1 LIFIQNKEEN
11 LDQRKLHKTV
21 ETIASQKFSSEKEM
35 LVTVLNEIVSDK
47 SIDITGGRI
56 WKLEPDIFGY
66 KILYQTG
73 KIDKIAKD
81 FVIKIEDYPSFE
93 MLAAARTIL
102 GHESNEELRK
112 KGIFKYSASGVG
124 YKIKLKNK
132 PFYEYVLALNS
143 SHIDEELRLKL
154 NIIATALTSQIKQRR
169 LSASASHLKA
179 DIDKARELQKSIL
192 PEHEY
197 KFHHFDIY
205 GVTVPAEIVGG
216 DFFDYLEIGDD
227 KERLGVALGD
237 AASKGVSAAAE
248 AMYISGALRMASNFE
263 IKITPLLKRMNQ
275 LVNKIFEDDK
285 FSSLFYGE
293 LSTDR
298 KGLFL
303 YANAGH
309 NPPIF
314 YSSLKNKFETLNP
327 TGPVLGPS
335 PNSTYYIESINIKL
349 NDVLVIY
356 SDGLVEASNNK
367 EIFYGEQRL
376 TNLIRK
382 VKDKSPKEI
391 VYSIL
396 DDVVK
401 FSKNGIY
408 QDDKTLVVI
417 KRTS

>member
-1 LIFIQNKEEN
+1 M
-11 LDQRKLHKTV
+11 DQRKLHRTI

-35 LVTVLNEIVSDK
+35 LVTVLNEIVNDK
-47 SIDITGGRI
+47 SLDIIGGRI
-56 WKLEPDIFGY
+56 WKLEPEKSGY
-66 KILYQTG
+66 TILYQTG
-73 KIDKIAKD
+73 KIDKISKD
-81 FVIKIEDYPSFE
+81 FIIKVENYPSFE
-93 MLAAARTIL
+93 RLAQARTIL
-102 GHESNEELRK
+102 GHETNEELRK

-124 YKIKLKNK
+124 YKIKINGK

-143 SHIDEELRLKL
+143 NHIDEELRLKL
-154 NIIATALTSQIKQRR
+154 SIISTALTSQIKQRR
-169 LSASASHLKA
+169 LSASASNLKA
-179 DIDKARELQKSIL
+179 NIDKARELQKSIL

-197 KFHHFDIY
+197 KFYHFDIY
-205 GVTVPAEIVGG
+205 GITVPADIVGG
-216 DFFDYLEIGDD
+216 DFFDYLEIGED
-227 KERLGVALGD
+227 KERIGVALGD

-263 IKITPLLKRMNQ
+263 IKISPLMKRMNQ

-298 KGLFL
+298 NGLFL

-314 YSSLKNKFETLNP
+314 YNSAKNKIELLNP

-335 PNSTYYIESINIKL
+335 PEAKYYLESINIHL
-349 NDVLVIY
+349 NDILVIY
-356 SDGLVEASNNK
+356 SDGVVEASNKN
-367 EIFYGEQRL
+367 EEFYDEPRL
-376 TNLIRK
+376 INIIKRN
-382 VKDKSPKEI
+382 KDKNPKEI
-391 VYSIL
+391 VYAIL
-396 DDVVK
+396 DDVIK
-401 FSKNGIY
+401 FSKDGIY

>member
-1 LIFIQNKEEN
+1 M
-11 LDQRKLHKTV
+11 DQRKLHKTI
-21 ETIASQKFSSEKEM
+21 ETIASQKFASEKEM
-35 LVTVLNEIVSDK
+35 LVTVLNEIVGDK
-47 SIDITGGRI
+47 SMDIIGGRL
-56 WKLEPDIFGY
+56 WKLDPEIAGY

-73 KIDKIAKD
+73 KIDKIRLD
-81 FVIKIEDYPSFE
+81 FVIHIENYPSFDKIAE
-93 MLAAARTIL
+93 ARTIL
-102 GHESNEELRK
+102 GNETNEELRS

-124 YKIKLKNK
+124 YKTKIKNK
-132 PFYEYVLALNS
+132 PYYEYVLALNS
-143 SHIDEELRLKL
+143 RHIDEELRLKL

-169 LSASASHLKA
+169 LSVSANHLKA

-205 GVTVPAEIVGG
+205 GITIPADIVGG
-216 DFFDYLEIGDD
+216 DFFDYLEIGED
-227 KERLGVALGD
+227 KERVGVALGD
-237 AASKGVSAAAE
+237 AASKGVAAAAE

-263 IKITPLLKRMNQ
+263 IKISPLMKRMNK

-285 FSSLFYGE
+285 FTSLFYGE

-314 YSSLKNKFETLNP
+314 YNSLKNKIEMLQP

-335 PNSTYYIESINIKL
+335 PEASYFIESINIQI
-349 NDVLVIY
+349 NDILVIY
-356 SDGLVEASNNK
+356 SDGVVEASNSK
-367 EIFYGEQRL
+367 EVFYEEQRL
-376 TNLIRK
+376 VNLIKK
-382 VKDKSPKEI
+382 VKDKKPKEI

-396 DDVVK
+396 DDVIK
-401 FSKNGIY
+401 FSKNGVY
-408 QDDKTLVVI
+408 QDDKTIVVI